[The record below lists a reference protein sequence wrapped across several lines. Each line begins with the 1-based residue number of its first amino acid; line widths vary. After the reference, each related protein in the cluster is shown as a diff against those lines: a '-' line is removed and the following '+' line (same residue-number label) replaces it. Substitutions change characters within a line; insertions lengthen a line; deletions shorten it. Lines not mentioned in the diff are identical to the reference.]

1 MNYTLDQ
8 LLALE
13 AVHRL
18 GSFAAAAKSLY
29 RATSAISYSIRSL
42 EEALEVDLFDRSG
55 HRAVLTPEGEVI
67 LLEAKRVLQQARRL
81 EQMGKEL
88 HAGYEPILRI
98 VLDGIFPH
106 GSRDA
111 RHGGVHGAKAAYTS
125 PVDGGIPERRE

>member
-98 VLDGIFPH
+98 VLDGILPMAPVM
-106 GSRDA
+106 RA
-111 RHGGVHGAKAAYTS
+111 MGVHGAKAAYTS